1 MYEAYRI
8 KRHVLHRLR
17 AVVAR
22 TRTHH
27 AAAVEFRSRRL
38 LCSSFWALRWWATRV
53 RSHRARRRAHL
64 QRSAM
69 RFWHRVSFRRASCR
83 EALTSMTE
91 QRVAERRRRAWYLW
105 RRLYLHRRRMEE
117 LALAAARHYRIRLA
131 RKTMRHWRRWR
142 RRMRRMDAAAEATRR
157 MCAANRA
164 RSALRVWRT
173 ALAACVRARA
183 RYWSA
188 VMFHQRH
195 LLVSCMDQW
204 RDHTSWSKTLRVR
217 GSLCRCVAVLLTSA
231 TGWTP
236 HPGRC
241 PHRASTQQNAVSA
254 AHMACVAAVH
264 GHGCCRVRM
273 EGAACRQPRS
283 SGAAEASSVG
293 VAGLDCGAAA
303 GTAA

>member
-1 MYEAYRI
+1 MCHQAHEEQQLHSAAVYEAYRI

-117 LALAAARHYRIRLA
+117 LALAADGGTLEDAPEGEQPSQQYRGNEAAPR
-131 RKTMRHWRRWR
+131 
-142 RRMRRMDAAAEATRR
+142 DAP
-157 MCAANRA
+157 
-164 RSALRVWRT
+164 SSFL
-173 ALAACVRARA
+173 
-183 RYWSA
+183 
-188 VMFHQRH
+188 
-195 LLVSCMDQW
+195 
-204 RDHTSWSKTLRVR
+204 
-217 GSLCRCVAVLLTSA
+217 
-231 TGWTP
+231 
-236 HPGRC
+236 
-241 PHRASTQQNAVSA
+241 
-254 AHMACVAAVH
+254 
-264 GHGCCRVRM
+264 
-273 EGAACRQPRS
+273 GA
-283 SGAAEASSVG
+283 
-293 VAGLDCGAAA
+293 
-303 GTAA
+303 